1 MQISNVLIIV
11 DHLGVGGAQ
20 EHVFNLCRNLQ
31 VDDIHITVCALHT
44 GGKYKDKLESVG
56 IPVVI
61 LSPRRHLLFFPVII
75 WRLFKFTINSEF
87 NIIHTFLPISF
98 AIGTPISRLQS
109 IPTVHTILT
118 ARLAYPTWY
127 TILLRLYYP
136 IINLILIPMFR
147 PIPKD
152 HPALLRKKIKVASVA
167 IDLDAEFA
175 LDSNN
180 QHAELPDDISTGD
193 PMVISIGRLHP
204 DKGHEFAIQAWA
216 QVIREMPAA
225 KLSIVGKG
233 KDELRLKK
241 LTQSLDLTDQVVFI
255 SYLESLAPLF
265 QHADIYLAPSINEG
279 TNLTSMQAMAAGLA
293 VIGFNNEVDY
303 EIIRHGQ
310 NGILVAQ
317 KNVQELAQA
326 IIKLSKDKI
335 LRSKLEHN
343 ARQTIN
349 QIYHLQDVISYHQ
362 QIYTAAAKAEPL
374 ESILDMR

>member
-1 MQISNVLIIV
+1 
-11 DHLGVGGAQ
+11 
-20 EHVFNLCRNLQ
+20 
-31 VDDIHITVCALHT
+31 
-44 GGKYKDKLESVG
+44 
-56 IPVVI
+56 
-61 LSPRRHLLFFPVII
+61 
-75 WRLFKFTINSEF
+75 
-87 NIIHTFLPISF
+87 
-98 AIGTPISRLQS
+98 
-109 IPTVHTILT
+109 
-118 ARLAYPTWY
+118 
-127 TILLRLYYP
+127 
-136 IINLILIPMFR
+136 MFR